1 MRERVQQGRREGEE
15 TEECRSRGAAS
26 VLGSAGLCFRGIP
39 VTHHTFQLPSLKMT
53 DSFGVIYKVKLPG
66 ICACLCIWVCV
77 CVCAQTDLGPVSLK
91 AFGRKRKR
99 ECGERE
105 NKD

>member
-77 CVCAQTDLGPVSLK
+77 CVCTD
-91 AFGRKRKR
+91 
-99 ECGERE
+99 
-105 NKD
+105 